1 MSKVKLNIRNLS
13 VPEKA
18 ARGREII
25 AALTGNPDFP
35 TPTPTLA
42 MLTTVTDDL
51 ATAYQEQEV
60 AKQQAAM
67 KTAAKNERED
77 VFDRTFAQIAA
88 YVESVAGDNQTLIR
102 SAGMSTRSPTVST
115 SGKASTPMS
124 LNVTNGDADGELDL
138 SWEPVSGA
146 KSYVIEISG
155 DPPTNDSWKHAGVS
169 TKSSWTATGLTS
181 GTRYWFRVAA
191 VSTGGQSG
199 WSDPAT
205 KIAP

>member
-1 MSKVKLNIRNLS
+1 
-13 VPEKA
+13 
-18 ARGREII
+18 
-25 AALTGNPDFP
+25 
-35 TPTPTLA
+35 
-42 MLTTVTDDL
+42 
-51 ATAYQEQEV
+51 
-60 AKQQAAM
+60 
-67 KTAAKNERED
+67 
-77 VFDRTFAQIAA
+77 
-88 YVESVAGDNQTLIR
+88 
-102 SAGMSTRSPTVST
+102 MSTRSPTVST